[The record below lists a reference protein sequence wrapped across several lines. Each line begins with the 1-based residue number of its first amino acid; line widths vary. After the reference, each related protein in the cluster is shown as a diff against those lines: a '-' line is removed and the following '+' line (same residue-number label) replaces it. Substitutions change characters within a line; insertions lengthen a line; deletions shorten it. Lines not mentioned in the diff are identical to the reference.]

1 MEQIDILM
9 APYNGEKYLREQIE
23 SILNQTYS
31 NIRLIISD
39 DCSKDKTREII
50 KEYEQK
56 DNRITA
62 YFQENNL
69 GYAKNFEFL
78 LTKVE
83 NDFYMLSDQD
93 DYWLPEKVE
102 KTFNRLK
109 ETNTDLVFT
118 DLEVVDE
125 NLKTIYQSFNDFMLL
140 SRKIQKCLN
149 TYELQYLYN
158 CVTGCT
164 LLSKKEYI
172 EKIIPIPKAKYVI
185 HDTWIG
191 LIVALYGKVQYL
203 NEKTIKYRQHGN
215 NQVGTDK
222 ISHKFTKIQDVRKL
236 FIEVKID
243 LFKTYV
249 ENEKVFP
256 ENLQKQNRKALEYF
270 EDIENKKHF
279 NFKNWNIFH
288 ELYKNETFMYY
299 VENFMIMNT
308 PAIGNIFFKIRHFTL
323 KLLGKR

>member
-1 MEQIDILM
+1 MIL
-9 APYNGEKYLREQIE
+9 
-23 SILNQTYS
+23 
-31 NIRLIISD
+31 
-39 DCSKDKTREII
+39 CC
-50 KEYEQK
+50 
-56 DNRITA
+56 
-62 YFQENNL
+62 FQE
-69 GYAKNFEFL
+69 
-78 LTKVE
+78 
-83 NDFYMLSDQD
+83 
-93 DYWLPEKVE
+93 
-102 KTFNRLK
+102 
-109 ETNTDLVFT
+109 
-118 DLEVVDE
+118 
-125 NLKTIYQSFNDFMLL
+125 
-140 SRKIQKCLN
+140 KIQKCLN

-308 PAIGNIFFKIRHFTL
+308 PAIGNIFF
-323 KLLGKR
+323 

>member
-1 MEQIDILM
+1 M
-9 APYNGEKYLREQIE
+9 
-23 SILNQTYS
+23 
-31 NIRLIISD
+31 
-39 DCSKDKTREII
+39 
-50 KEYEQK
+50 
-56 DNRITA
+56 
-62 YFQENNL
+62 
-69 GYAKNFEFL
+69 
-78 LTKVE
+78 
-83 NDFYMLSDQD
+83 
-93 DYWLPEKVE
+93 
-102 KTFNRLK
+102 
-109 ETNTDLVFT
+109 
-118 DLEVVDE
+118 
-125 NLKTIYQSFNDFMLL
+125 
-140 SRKIQKCLN
+140 
-149 TYELQYLYN
+149 
-158 CVTGCT
+158 
-164 LLSKKEYI
+164 
-172 EKIIPIPKAKYVI
+172 
-185 HDTWIG
+185 
-191 LIVALYGKVQYL
+191 ALYGKVQYL